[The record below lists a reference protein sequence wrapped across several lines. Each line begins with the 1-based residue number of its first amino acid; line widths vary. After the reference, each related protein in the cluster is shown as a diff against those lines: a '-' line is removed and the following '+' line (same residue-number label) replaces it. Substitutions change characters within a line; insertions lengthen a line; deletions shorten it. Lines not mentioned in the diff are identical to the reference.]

1 MGKLKMTAKVV
12 SQETLAT
19 DVYSLVLEAPE
30 IAVQAI
36 AGQFVSV
43 YTHDGSKMLPR
54 PISLCGIDREKGTL
68 RLVYR
73 VVGFGTKEFSACGR
87 RYRGYIGT
95 SWKWFHEVG
104 QEGDP
109 DRRRYRN
116 PTYASACKGA

>member
-19 DVYSLVLEAPE
+19 DGYSLVLEAPD
-30 IAVQAI
+30 IAAQAI

-54 PISLCGIDREKGTL
+54 PISLCGIDREAGTL

-73 VVGFGTKEFSACGR
+73 VVGSRLYSDTGTKSFLTKSLIRTHTCTCHPR
-87 RYRGYIGT
+87 MDST
-95 SWKWFHEVG
+95 V
-104 QEGDP
+104 
-109 DRRRYRN
+109 
-116 PTYASACKGA
+116 